1 MFAKKKMYMKLT
13 NTVALVIK
21 VKEDNHLNI
30 ISLLGLL
37 AKIKCKKPPP
47 NSHQRCFLLYKWRL
61 TQREPQLFKG

>member
-37 AKIKCKKPPP
+37 AKIKCE
-47 NSHQRCFLLYKWRL
+47 HQYVINR
-61 TQREPQLFKG
+61 